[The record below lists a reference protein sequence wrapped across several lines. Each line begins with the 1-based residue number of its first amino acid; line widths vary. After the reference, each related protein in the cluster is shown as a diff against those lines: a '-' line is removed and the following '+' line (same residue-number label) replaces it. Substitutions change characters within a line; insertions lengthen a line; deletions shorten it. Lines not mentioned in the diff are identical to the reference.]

1 MRPFRAIGIRAIN
14 HTSPAPPSDSQL
26 KVEVLERR
34 VHGRVSAAEI
44 NRIGTDANFRV
55 FVSRWKISVVQ
66 VSHLQILELCC
77 IEIVAEN
84 PSFFTTPN
92 LAAIFQVVSM
102 VAAPIVDELDEVRE
116 YIDIKVL

>member
-1 MRPFRAIGIRAIN
+1 M
-14 HTSPAPPSDSQL
+14 
-26 KVEVLERR
+26 
-34 VHGRVSAAEI
+34 
-44 NRIGTDANFRV
+44 
-55 FVSRWKISVVQ
+55 Q